1 MSKKDYVQFAN
12 LLRDIKQLIPTVD
25 VAIAANLLAVQL
37 CDVFENNN
45 ERFDRQRFLAYIDR
59 DGTNQAD

>member
-25 VAIAANLLAVQL
+25 VTIAANLLAFNL
-37 CDVFENNN
+37 CDVLENDNP
-45 ERFDRQRFLAYIDR
+45 RFDRDRFLAYIDR
-59 DGTNQAD
+59 D

>member
-25 VAIAANLLAVQL
+25 VAIAANLLAFNL
-37 CDVFENNN
+37 CDVLENDN
-45 ERFDRQRFLAYIDR
+45 ERFDRKRFLAYIDR
-59 DGTNQAD
+59 DGTNQAN